1 MNHRLL
7 IAALL
12 AALLPEAALAQT
24 YVVPR
29 RAFRSPVRTY
39 EFEWRHLDIL
49 VGPQAE
55 GVAAPPAHRAHTQ
68 PPGTPG
74 GPTPTAPTQ
83 PQMRAPGVTSN
94 DTKTVPPSSSVAQ
107 GEADKQQQGTG
118 GSPVEAIEPGSPT
131 PVVDRPD
138 GGTGATATGS
148 DLYIPIALST
158 DGGTPDGGP
167 AYAQSLGDKAGG
179 VRFFFYESERNVAQY
194 AAPQLEDTYRYL
206 VDRFKFVPTQTFPY
220 YLYSSY
226 QEFLES
232 NIMAVSEGTLGV
244 TSTQGQLELMLP
256 YMGDHRLFGEI
267 SVHEMAHQFT
277 IQKVRFLAEQAKVAG
292 DPLNGIPLWFIE
304 GLAEFYAK
312 GGLDPE
318 GEMMVRDLLINPDV
332 MRGYAFLDF
341 WSPGPYG
348 FLWIYKVG
356 QARCQFL
363 EETYGAGIIQKIL
376 ENSPKLIS
384 GTGTTPNLQF
394 EGLVEM
400 LTGDEPPKIAAKFEA
415 WLKQRAYRT
424 YLKAEQT
431 NTALEVLRERKGIV
445 TALNSSPDGRVLMYR
460 SITPE
465 TGESQL
471 IMLDPRVPQQTVK
484 VQGDGVPGYESLHPI
499 FGRNFALSG
508 DRLAFVA
515 ESLSRDIIYIQS
527 YKHTAEP
534 ITSLGGALAPG
545 GRSPYM
551 ATGTGLQKGPT
562 VKVRFQLGERVA
574 YRLADH
580 GLIAAFSP
588 AFSPDGKQLAFVGLS
603 EAGTRDVYVIPV
615 DQGMDVEPRQ
625 LTHDV
630 YAERHLTWGQAGL
643 VYTSDATSHGYYNLF
658 RLKPENPGQV
668 ERLTTEAR
676 DHQDPTVLPD
686 GRLFFVAYEK
696 SRSDLYE
703 YTGGGGLVR
712 RTDVTTGLFEP
723 SPGPEGNLWTL
734 FHLSGERKPAM
745 LRANQMLTFA
755 VDDATK
761 VAAAP
766 PSPLPQRSLVGA
778 EPYKAFTR
786 ENIDLGP
793 IMGFAGAGGGGFFGQ
808 VFASATDR
816 LRNHAA
822 IFQVAV
828 YGSLELT
835 DGYLL
840 YLNQQN
846 RLTWGGGLFQSL
858 RFRVD
863 PTLRQSAGN
872 LPYYALVSGE
882 RFYGAT
888 GIARYP
894 LSTFTFLEGN
904 LSLGG
909 VSYFL
914 DPTTSFILNLQ
925 EINGIGDLYTP
936 WRQANQG
943 VRFQT
948 EGSVAWGYNTLR
960 YHYTGTPLSGSSI
973 LTELTTGVQPFH
985 GQVFGNVRLD
995 AERYFPLFL
1004 GNTHLLL
1011 RGGAGTTFGGRFA
1024 RSFYLSSFDTIR
1036 GVQFGNEQ
1044 WLLGQHYGYST
1055 LELRVPLDA
1064 LIRIAFLN
1072 TLMGVA
1078 GFDFGG
1084 VGSSARD
1091 VWNHRVL
1098 DAAVGINVGLGPLLL
1113 RLHFAYPF
1121 DIGAEAGRPSQE
1133 WVTQFSIGFAGLEGY
1148 LFKGHGKSTPGAKA
1162 PPAPPVSLGG
1172 MGGMGGMGTR
1182 VGAQ

>member
-12 AALLPEAALAQT
+12 AVLLPEAALAQT

-29 RAFRSPVRTY
+29 RAYRSPVRTY

-49 VGPQAE
+49 VGPHAE

-68 PPGTPG
+68 PPGAPG

-83 PQMRAPGVTSN
+83 TQMRSPGASN
-94 DTKTVPPSSSVAQ
+94 SDTKTVPPSSAVAQ
-107 GEADKQQQGTG
+107 KEPGKSDEEGTG
-118 GSPVEAIEPGSPT
+118 GSSIESIEPGSPT
-131 PVVDRPD
+131 PVVDTSD
-138 GGTGATATGS
+138 GGTATGS
-148 DLYIPIALST
+148 GLYVPIALST
-158 DGGTPDGGP
+158 DGGTPDAGP
-167 AYAQSLGDKAGG
+167 TYAKSLGDKSGG
-179 VRFFFYESERNVAQY
+179 VRFYFYENERNVAQY

-206 VDRFKFVPTQTFPY
+206 VDRFQFVPTQTFPY
-220 YLYSSY
+220 ILYSSY
-226 QEFLES
+226 QEFLQT
-232 NIMAVSEGTLGV
+232 NVMAVSEGTLGV
-244 TSTQGQLELMLP
+244 TSTQGHLELALP

-267 SVHEMAHQFT
+267 STHEMAHQFT
-277 IQKVRFLAEQAKVAG
+277 IQKVRFLAEQAKVSG

-318 GEMMVRDLLINPDV
+318 GEMMVRDLLINPDL

-363 EETYGAGIIQKIL
+363 EETYGAGIIQKLL

-394 EGLVEM
+394 EGLVEL
-400 LTGDEPPKIAAKFEA
+400 LTGDEPPKVASKFEA

-431 NTALEVLRERKGIV
+431 NTSLDLLRERKGIV

-460 SITPE
+460 SIVPE

-471 IMLDPRVPQQTVK
+471 IMLDPRDPDKTVK

-499 FGRNFALSG
+499 FGRNFALTG

-515 ESLSRDIIYIQS
+515 ETLARDIIYVQS
-527 YKHTAEP
+527 YKHTADP
-534 ITSLGGALAPG
+534 VTGFGGTMASP

-551 ATGTGLQKGPT
+551 ATATGLQKTPS
-562 VKVRFQLGERVA
+562 VKVRFELGERVG
-574 YRLADH
+574 YTLANH
-580 GLIAAFSP
+580 GLIAAYSP
-588 AFSPDGKQLAFVGLS
+588 VFSPDGKQLAFIGLS
-603 EAGTRDVYVIPV
+603 EAGTRDVYVLPL
-615 DQGMDVEPRQ
+615 DQGLDVTPQ
-625 LTHDV
+625 QITHDV
-630 YAERHLTWGQAGL
+630 YAERSLTWGQAGL
-643 VYTSDATSHGYYNLF
+643 VFTSDATSHGYYNLF
-658 RLKPENPGQV
+658 RVKPENASQV

-686 GRLFFVAYEK
+686 GRLFFVAYDK

-734 FHLSGERKPAM
+734 FHLSGERKPAL
-745 LRANQMLTFA
+745 LRSNQLLSFA
-755 VDDATK
+755 VEDTAK

-766 PSPLPQRSLVGA
+766 PSALPQRSLVGA
-778 EPYKAFTR
+778 EAYRPFTR

-793 IMGFAGAGGGGFFGQ
+793 ILGFAGAGGGGFYGQ
-808 VFASATDR
+808 LFASATDR

-822 IFQVAV
+822 LFQVAV

-863 PTLRQSAGN
+863 PTLRQNAGN
-872 LPYYALVSGE
+872 LPYNALVSGE
-882 RFYGAT
+882 RFFGAT
-888 GIARYP
+888 GITRYP
-894 LSTFTFLEGN
+894 LSTFTFLEAN
-904 LSLGG
+904 LSIGG

-914 DPTTSFILNLQ
+914 DPTTSFILNL
-925 EINGIGDLYTP
+925 EEVNGVGDLYTP
-936 WRQANQG
+936 WRQANEG
-943 VRFQT
+943 IRFQT

-960 YHYTGTPLSGSSI
+960 YHYTGTPLSGSSV

-985 GQVFGNVRLD
+985 SQVFGNVRVD

-1004 GNTHLLL
+1004 GSTHLLL
-1011 RGGAGTTFGGRFA
+1011 RGGVGTTFGGRFA

-1036 GVQFGNEQ
+1036 GAQFGDEE

-1078 GFDFGG
+1078 GVDFGG
-1084 VGSSARD
+1084 VGGSARD
-1091 VWNHRVL
+1091 VWDHRVL

-1121 DIGAEAGRPSQE
+1121 DIKARAGRPADK
-1133 WVTQFSIGFAGLEGY
+1133 WVTQFSIGLAGLEGY
-1148 LFKGHGKSTPGAKA
+1148 LFKGHGTPGAKA
-1162 PPAPPVSLGG
+1162 PPSPPVSLGG
-1172 MGGMGGMGTR
+1172 MGTR
-1182 VGAQ
+1182 VGGN